1 VSARA
6 VKRRHR
12 LALRIYLVTAAALL
26 AVMLALYVLGTVIL
40 RPPQHGG
47 PFIEMARYAASKIA
61 ERWSSAEGVRGEI
74 GMVRRDMNVAAT
86 AYRWDGALLASGMVS
101 PPAPLTGTERDELA
115 RSPMIERGGTCSRE
129 QCQLAFAVLGPDGP
143 LGYVLLENADR
154 HGPPPP
160 FGTIMTALLI
170 VALGVAAALIG
181 RSIARPL
188 ERLAQTAQ
196 ALGAGDLR
204 ARTGLERRDEL
215 GAVAK
220 AFDEMA
226 GRFEKLILS
235 QTELLANVAHE
246 LRTPLARIR
255 IALELAESGDAAV
268 ARESLAEIAQ
278 DLSELEGLVNDILA
292 SARMDLAKS
301 SEMSGAPPLHVVV
314 LEVAQVVTGAADRAR
329 HRHPTRS
336 VEVELEPDLPTIAG
350 DAVLLRRALDN
361 LLDNARKY
369 SRPGSVIRLRA
380 ARRGPGVV
388 IEVIDSGEGI
398 PSEDLGRLFTPFFR
412 GDKSRTRA
420 TGGVGLG
427 LSLARRIVE
436 AHGGTLVAESTQ
448 SVGTTMTVALPAPER
463 AKTTA
468 ARP

>member
-1 VSARA
+1 MSAPV

-26 AVMLALYVLGTVIL
+26 AVMLALYVLGTVVL

-47 PFIEMARYAASKIA
+47 PFTEMARYAASKIA
-61 ERWSSAEGVRGEI
+61 ERWSSAEAVNREVGT
-74 GMVRRDMNVAAT
+74 VRREMNVAAT
-86 AYRWDGALLASGMVS
+86 AYRWDGTLVAAGTTG
-101 PPAPLTGTERDELA
+101 PPAPLSGTERDELA
-115 RSPMIERGGTCSRE
+115 RSRIIERGTCSRE
-129 QCQLAFAVLGPDGP
+129 QCQLAFAVSGPDGP

-160 FGTIMTALLI
+160 FGTILTALLI
-170 VALGVAAALIG
+170 VALGIAAALIG

-196 ALGAGDLR
+196 ALGAGDLQ
-204 ARTGLERRDEL
+204 ARTGLARRDEL

-220 AFDEMA
+220 AFDDMA
-226 GRFEKLILS
+226 GRVEKLVLG

-268 ARESLAEIAQ
+268 ARESLDEIAQ

-292 SARMDLAKS
+292 SARMDLAKG
-301 SEMSGAPPLHVVV
+301 SEMSGAPPLHVAV
-314 LEVAQVVTGAADRAR
+314 LEIAQVVIGAADRLR
-329 HRHPTRS
+329 HRHPTRR
-336 VEVELEPDLPTIAG
+336 VEVELERDLPAIRG

-369 SRPGSVIRLRA
+369 SRPGTLIRVRA

-398 PSEDLGRLFTPFFR
+398 PPEDLARLFTPFFR

-427 LSLARRIVE
+427 LSIARRIVE

-448 SVGTTMTVALPAPER
+448 AVGTTMTVALPAPEP

-468 ARP
+468 AQP